1 MDTGFFKWLW
11 RFNAVVIALA
21 AASFLAMSAVFL
33 IGEISGL
40 FFNGTMDD
48 AVPVSAADATA
59 PEVPLDLQLGMI
71 EHPEG
76 SDVMRVALRTGDR
89 YASSY
94 SKYPSSSTLNI
105 GIVDPDSLATRWLF
119 PADHTLILQTMDV
132 LRNVR
137 DVAGTESIAAQASL
151 YLVVQEDTNKDGALS
166 SLDRA
171 EVMISDV
178 DGSGLKVLTEATG
191 LSQTMMLD
199 GATELLV
206 YTDATGQ
213 KLARLDLPSLSL
225 QGDAVSQAV
234 P

>member
-11 RFNAVVIALA
+11 RFNAVAIALA

-33 IGEISGL
+33 ISELGGL
-40 FFNGTMDD
+40 FYRAPMDD
-48 AVPVSAADATA
+48 AVPVAAAEA

-105 GIVDPDSLATRWLF
+105 GIVDPSSLTTRWLF
-119 PADHTLILQTMDV
+119 PAENTLILQTMDI
-132 LRNVR
+132 LRNQR
-137 DVAGTESIAAQASL
+137 DAAGSESVSAQASL
-151 YLVVQEDTNKDGALS
+151 YLVVQEDSNKDGVLS

-171 EVMISDV
+171 VLMISGI

-191 LSQTMMLD
+191 LSQTLMLD
-199 GATELLV
+199 VATELLA
-206 YTDATGQ
+206 YTAATGQ
-213 KLARLDLPSLSL
+213 KLARLDLPSFSL
-225 QGDAVSQAV
+225 QGDAVAMTG